1 MSFLWLKSCITLR
14 SFWVFNLLICWCFHK
29 FGVFTCNFGPINATG
44 NLERSAVNQEQS
56 LLYIWFTV
64 FQSLILCP
72 FWFIAFSKAVLF
84 FNLLLG
90 HSIITRGFQRKE
102 AFEGSIATVI
112 LSVYG
117 KILLSHAGDSKAL
130 LCSENVLSL
139 PDARGLEISVD
150 LNLISIHFQLHLLIW
165 TWKIAWKIRVST
177 MAEKEKWERKRRD
190 LWENE
195 KMISNSN

>member
-1 MSFLWLKSCITLR
+1 M
-14 SFWVFNLLICWCFHK
+14 
-29 FGVFTCNFGPINATG
+29 
-44 NLERSAVNQEQS
+44 
-56 LLYIWFTV
+56 
-64 FQSLILCP
+64 
-72 FWFIAFSKAVLF
+72 
-84 FNLLLG
+84 G
-90 HSIITRGFQRKE
+90 HSIITRGFQRKG

-112 LSVYG
+112 LLVYG

-150 LNLISIHFQLHLLIW
+150 LNLLSIHFQLHLLIW

-195 KMISNSN
+195 KMISDSNYLWCAPLHTYIIIYTDSQID